1 MAKQTNEEKKNRHTH
16 TKMKR
21 EKMENIHDKNCL
33 SI

>member
-1 MAKQTNEEKKNRHTH
+1 MAKQTNEEKKTDTH
-16 TKMKR
+16 TQMKR